1 MPPTEKQLQVISI
14 IEKNIPYI
22 KFTGKTRAEASAF
35 ISDNLEKSKTQG
47 RTRRVV
53 SYRSYTPRYRPTRQS
68 STITTREKSDR
79 ERYEEY
85 IEQISGVYADVAG
98 DDGWGG
104 VGAREVARK
113 MHPFDEWKWY

>member
-1 MPPTEKQLQVISI
+1 MRPTEKQLRVISI

-22 KFTGKTRAEASAF
+22 KFTGTTRAEASVF
-35 ISDNLEKSKTQG
+35 ISDNLEKSKAKRYTK
-47 RTRRVV
+47 RVT
-53 SYRSYTPRYRPTRQS
+53 SYRSYTPRHRPTKQS
-68 STITTREKSDR
+68 SVATTHEKSDR

-85 IEQISGVYADVAG
+85 IEQVSGVYADVVG

-104 VGAREVARK
+104 FGAREVARK

>member
-1 MPPTEKQLQVISI
+1 MRPTEKQLRVISI

-35 ISDNLEKSKTQG
+35 ISDNLEKSKAKRCTK
-47 RTRRVV
+47 RVP
-53 SYRSYTPRYRPTRQS
+53 SYRSYTPCHRPTRQS
-68 STITTREKSDR
+68 SVTTTHDKSDR

-85 IEQISGVYADVAG
+85 IEQVSGVYADVAG

-104 VGAREVARK
+104 FGAREVARK

>member
-1 MPPTEKQLQVISI
+1 MCIQPKNISI

-53 SYRSYTPRYRPTRQS
+53 SYSSYTPRYLPTRQS
-68 STITTREKSDR
+68 STTTTREKSDCVLD
-79 ERYEEY
+79 ELPA
-85 IEQISGVYADVAG
+85 IDGVRLTIIGLRGILKAVS
-98 DDGWGG
+98 
-104 VGAREVARK
+104 V
-113 MHPFDEWKWY
+113 